1 MRVVGALL
9 TCRFEGRTC
18 DLIRGTS
25 PPILVPGLGVQ
36 NHGFSRL
43 HGHSSG
49 VVEKKCKEVGGEVC
63 FVSRL

>member
-36 NHGFSRL
+36 KSWIFKAAWAFLLS
-43 HGHSSG
+43 
-49 VVEKKCKEVGGEVC
+49 C
-63 FVSRL
+63 